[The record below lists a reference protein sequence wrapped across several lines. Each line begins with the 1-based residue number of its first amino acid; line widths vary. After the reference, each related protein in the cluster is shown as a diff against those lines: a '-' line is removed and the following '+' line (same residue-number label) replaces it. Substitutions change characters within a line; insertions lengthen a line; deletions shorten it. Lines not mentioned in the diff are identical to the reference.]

1 MQPAGV
7 TKKRSKFVSGGLMAN
22 TFNTVIG
29 YYATRVRKRL
39 GWSGN
44 TRDLSDIF
52 NFVQLDDRVATSGQ
66 PTEQQLGLIKEA
78 GYTTIIN
85 LAPKSHENALG
96 NEDELLQ
103 ALGIRYFH
111 LPVVFTNPTRDD
123 FERFVETF
131 ESCDDERVWVHCAA
145 NMRVSAF
152 FYKYR
157 VERLGWSEESA
168 KADMDKIWEPGKVM
182 GVWQNFI
189 EEA

>member
-1 MQPAGV
+1 
-7 TKKRSKFVSGGLMAN
+7 MAN
-22 TFNTVIG
+22 TFNTVMG

-39 GWSGN
+39 GWEGD
-44 TRDLSDIF
+44 TRNLNDIF

-66 PTEQQLGLIKEA
+66 PTEKQLGLIKKA

-85 LAPKSHENALG
+85 LAPKRHENALG
-96 NEDELLQ
+96 DEDELLQ

-111 LPVVFTNPTRDD
+111 LPVVFTNPTRAD

-131 ESCDDERVWVHCAA
+131 ENCDDERIWVHCAA

-157 VERLGWSEESA
+157 VERLGWSKESA
-168 KADMDKIWEPGKVM
+168 KLDLDKIWEPRKVM
-182 GVWQNFI
+182 GVWQAFI
-189 EEA
+189 EKA

>member
-1 MQPAGV
+1 
-7 TKKRSKFVSGGLMAN
+7 MAN

-44 TRDLSDIF
+44 TRDLNDIF
-52 NFVQLDDRVATSGQ
+52 NFVRLDDRVATSGQ

-85 LAPKSHENALG
+85 LAPKNHENALG

-123 FERFVETF
+123 FERFIETF

-152 FYKYR
+152 FFKYR

-182 GVWQNFI
+182 GVWQSFI

>member
-1 MQPAGV
+1 
-7 TKKRSKFVSGGLMAN
+7 MAN

-85 LAPKSHENALG
+85 LAPKATKTHWA
-96 NEDELLQ
+96 
-103 ALGIRYFH
+103 
-111 LPVVFTNPTRDD
+111 
-123 FERFVETF
+123 
-131 ESCDDERVWVHCAA
+131 
-145 NMRVSAF
+145 MRTSF
-152 FYKYR
+152 CR
-157 VERLGWSEESA
+157 R
-168 KADMDKIWEPGKVM
+168 
-182 GVWQNFI
+182 
-189 EEA
+189 

>member
-1 MQPAGV
+1 
-7 TKKRSKFVSGGLMAN
+7 MAN
-22 TFNTVIG
+22 TFNTVLG

-44 TRDLSDIF
+44 TRDLNDIF

-66 PTEQQLGLIKEA
+66 PTEQQLSLIKEA

-96 NEDELLQ
+96 NEDELLKE
-103 ALGIRYFH
+103 LGIRYFH
-111 LPVVFTNPTRDD
+111 LPVVFTNPTRED
-123 FERFVETF
+123 FELFIETF
-131 ESCDDERVWVHCAA
+131 EGCDDERIWVHCAA

-157 VERLGWSEESA
+157 LERLGWSESLA
-168 KADMDKIWEPGKVM
+168 RADMDKIWEPGKVM
-182 GVWQNFI
+182 AVWQTFI
-189 EEA
+189 DEL

>member
-1 MQPAGV
+1 
-7 TKKRSKFVSGGLMAN
+7 MAN

-52 NFVQLDDRVATSGQ
+52 NFVQLDERVATSGQ

-123 FERFVETF
+123 FERFIETF
-131 ESCDDERVWVHCAA
+131 ESCDDERVSGCIVLPTCVFL
-145 NMRVSAF
+145 RF
-152 FYKYR
+152 FTNI
-157 VERLGWSEESA
+157 G
-168 KADMDKIWEPGKVM
+168 
-182 GVWQNFI
+182 
-189 EEA
+189 